1 MESLECLASVP
12 SILPTVVKN
21 QKKTHKTM
29 IYLSI
34 HDMLLNEKDISK

>member
-1 MESLECLASVP
+1 MESLECLANVP

-21 QKKTHKTM
+21 QKKNTM
-29 IYLSI
+29 ISLSI